1 MAIIL
6 TVFFKLLTASLK
18 KGIFLFNLLGKIT
31 ISFFRKT
38 GNLSIFFFYILKAFF
53 TSPLRKK
60 SIISQMVY
68 LGIKSLSIAFTVA
81 GFAGMVLAI
90 QAVTQTS
97 KLGGFSH
104 VGHIVT
110 ISLLREIGPTLIS
123 IVIAG
128 RVSSS
133 ITAELGTMRI
143 TEQIDALESMAINSF
158 EYLIVPKVLAC
169 MIMFPILIILSNGIG
184 IIGGYCTAV
193 YQLDIDSTTYL
204 NSVFSLISFKDIFV
218 GIFKSFIFGIVI
230 SIIAC
235 YCGFNTKEG
244 AIGIGKSIT
253 SAVINSGIL
262 IVITN
267 YLISYI
273 FFYL

>member
-1 MAIIL
+1 M
-6 TVFFKLLTASLK
+6 
-18 KGIFLFNLLGKIT
+18 FNLLGKIT
-31 ISFFRKT
+31 ISFFKKI

-53 TSPLRKK
+53 TPPFRKK
-60 SIISQMVY
+60 IIISQMIY

-90 QAVTQTS
+90 QAVTQMS
-97 KLGGFSH
+97 KLGGLSR

-123 IVIAG
+123 IVVAG
-128 RVSSS
+128 RVSSA
-133 ITAELGTMRI
+133 IAAELGIMRA
-143 TEQIDALESMAINSF
+143 TEQIDALESMAINPF
-158 EYLIVPKVLAC
+158 EYLIVPKLWAC
-169 MIMFPILIILSNGIG
+169 MIMFPILVILSNVIG

-193 YQLDIDSTTYL
+193 YQLDVDSSTYM
-204 NSVFSLISFKDIFV
+204 SSIFSLITLKDIFV
-218 GIFKSFIFGIVI
+218 GIFKSFIFGI
-230 SIIAC
+230 IIATIGC
-235 YCGFNTKEG
+235 YCGFNAKGGAEG
-244 AIGIGKSIT
+244 VGRAT
-253 SAVINSGIL
+253 TLAVVNSGIL